1 MEEEIEILQH
11 TRKIVDSKWFEDYP
25 WLKAESAGK
34 STILYCKLCRNQNGK
49 STFAR
54 GTPILKLHGIKCH
67 LKISEHKKSVELAEV
82 EQIQTN
88 AVPINQPSKK
98 KLSII
103 SLMMDVYYCSKHNLS
118 LNIYPDLCNLI
129 SLQIKIIY

>member
-1 MEEEIEILQH
+1 
-11 TRKIVDSKWFEDYP
+11 
-25 WLKAESAGK
+25 
-34 STILYCKLCRNQNGK
+34 
-49 STFAR
+49 
-54 GTPILKLHGIKCH
+54 

-88 AVPINQPSKK
+88 TVPINQPSKK

-118 LNIYPDLCNLI
+118 LNIYPDLCNLV
-129 SLQIKIIY
+129 SLQKNNNNNSSISDNIFTLKPASLEKPSPHKSKYGSHTNPKTGLNF